1 MAAFASPIVP
11 RGTSAW
17 VSGLN
22 FHPWP
27 EILKRVVCDVVCM
40 QIWPSGNRDGR
51 EGVGEREREGGSF
64 RLELRVALVTADVAR
79 ACAPIRA
86 CVCVYRPCRRA
97 CACTQTRARGTR
109 ARETAVYT

>member
-51 EGVGEREREGGSF
+51 EGVGEREREGQFPSGAS
-64 RLELRVALVTADVAR
+64 RSSGNRGCRAR
-79 ACAPIRA
+79 MCAHT
-86 CVCVYRPCRRA
+86 CVCKCVYRPCRRA

>member
-51 EGVGEREREGGSF
+51 EGVGERERGGQFPSGAS
-64 RLELRVALVTADVAR
+64 RSSGNRGCRARMCAHTRV
-79 ACAPIRA
+79 
-86 CVCVYRPCRRA
+86 CVCVSS
-97 CACTQTRARGTR
+97 
-109 ARETAVYT
+109 V